1 MARGA
6 DSTPRAHRASSLLED
21 SNQFRSV
28 RDEVLATS
36 TPYGLNLILLNVNGH
51 RFSAAFCRSQNVVG
65 MVRNTSAPLA
75 GWEVRGS
82 YDSLADCRQ
91 EAITLFSPPAT
102 VHKGRFYVMKNEFL
116 YSYGVR
122 LGYVCVSSADFRLK
136 EK

>member
-1 MARGA
+1 MKPRHAASLALVGWYLMVA
-6 DSTPRAHRASSLLED
+6 PST
-21 SNQFRSV
+21 
-28 RDEVLATS
+28 
-36 TPYGLNLILLNVNGH
+36 GLYWGD
-51 RFSAAFCRSQNVVG
+51 G

-122 LGYVCVSSADFRLK
+122 LGYVCVSSADSRLK